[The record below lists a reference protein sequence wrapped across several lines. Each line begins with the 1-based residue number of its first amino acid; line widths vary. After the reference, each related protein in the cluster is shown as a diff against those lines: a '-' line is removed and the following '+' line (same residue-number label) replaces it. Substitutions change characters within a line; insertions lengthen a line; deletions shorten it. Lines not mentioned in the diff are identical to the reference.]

1 MHYLVGSRAEIGG
14 DPLSPRVLRSLVPG
28 LDEQEAYVC
37 GPAGMTSAAVRALR
51 AAGVPQ
57 AAHPLRVVR
66 VLRERI
72 RAMRRVILAVTGTI
86 AGLVALL
93 SFKSHVPSAPV
104 AATTGGSGGT
114 SASSSSSSPSSS
126 GGGQTEVVPGAFPQG
141 SIAKN
146 LPAGETAVDGKVAS
160 TAYGPVQI
168 QLIERNSKIV
178 KVAVL
183 VQPTNTLHDVQIGEF
198 AFPKL
203 ISETLAAQNGK
214 IDAVSGA
221 TYTSAGYIQSLQS
234 ALDKRS

>member
-1 MHYLVGSRAEIGG
+1 
-14 DPLSPRVLRSLVPG
+14 
-28 LDEQEAYVC
+28 
-37 GPAGMTSAAVRALR
+37 
-51 AAGVPQ
+51 
-57 AAHPLRVVR
+57 
-66 VLRERI
+66 
-72 RAMRRVILAVTGTI
+72 VILAVTGTI

-104 AATTGGSGGT
+104 AATTGGTGGT
-114 SASSSSSSPSSS
+114 SSSSSSGS

-168 QLIERNSKIV
+168 QLIKRAGKIV

-221 TYTSAGYIQSLQS
+221 TYTSAGYIHSLQS

>member
-1 MHYLVGSRAEIGG
+1 
-14 DPLSPRVLRSLVPG
+14 
-28 LDEQEAYVC
+28 
-37 GPAGMTSAAVRALR
+37 
-51 AAGVPQ
+51 
-57 AAHPLRVVR
+57 
-66 VLRERI
+66 
-72 RAMRRVILAVTGTI
+72 MRRVILAVAGTI

-104 AATTGGSGGT
+104 AATTGGAGGT
-114 SASSSSSSPSSS
+114 SSSSSSSSASSSSS

-146 LPAGETAVDGKVAS
+146 LPAGETAVNGKVAS

-168 QLIERNSKIV
+168 QLIKRASKIV

-203 ISETLAAQNGK
+203 ISETLTAQDAK

-234 ALDKRS
+234 ALDKRA

>member
-1 MHYLVGSRAEIGG
+1 
-14 DPLSPRVLRSLVPG
+14 
-28 LDEQEAYVC
+28 
-37 GPAGMTSAAVRALR
+37 
-51 AAGVPQ
+51 
-57 AAHPLRVVR
+57 
-66 VLRERI
+66 
-72 RAMRRVILAVTGTI
+72 MRRVILAVAGTI

-104 AATTGGSGGT
+104 AVTTGGAGGT
-114 SASSSSSSPSSS
+114 SSSSSSSSTSSSSS

-146 LPAGETAVDGKVAS
+146 LPAGETAVNGKVAS

-168 QLIERNSKIV
+168 QLIKRASKIV

>member
-1 MHYLVGSRAEIGG
+1 
-14 DPLSPRVLRSLVPG
+14 
-28 LDEQEAYVC
+28 
-37 GPAGMTSAAVRALR
+37 
-51 AAGVPQ
+51 
-57 AAHPLRVVR
+57 
-66 VLRERI
+66 
-72 RAMRRVILAVTGTI
+72 MRRVILAVAGTI

-114 SASSSSSSPSSS
+114 SSSSSSSSS

-141 SIAKN
+141 SIARN
-146 LPAGETAVDGKVAS
+146 LPAGETAVNGKMAN

-168 QLIERNSKIV
+168 QLIKRAGKIV

>member
-1 MHYLVGSRAEIGG
+1 
-14 DPLSPRVLRSLVPG
+14 
-28 LDEQEAYVC
+28 
-37 GPAGMTSAAVRALR
+37 
-51 AAGVPQ
+51 
-57 AAHPLRVVR
+57 
-66 VLRERI
+66 
-72 RAMRRVILAVTGTI
+72 MRRVVLAVTGTI

-93 SFKSHVPSAPV
+93 SFKSHVPTSPV
-104 AATTGGSGGT
+104 AAATGSGGGT
-114 SASSSSSSPSSS
+114 SSSSATAPSSK

-141 SIAKN
+141 SIARN
-146 LPAGETAVDGKVAS
+146 LPSGETAVDGNVAN

-168 QLIERNSKIV
+168 QLIKRNSKIV

-183 VQPTNTLHDVQIGEF
+183 KQPTNTLHDIQIGVA

-203 ISETLAAQNGK
+203 ISETLAAQTGK

>member
-1 MHYLVGSRAEIGG
+1 
-14 DPLSPRVLRSLVPG
+14 
-28 LDEQEAYVC
+28 
-37 GPAGMTSAAVRALR
+37 
-51 AAGVPQ
+51 
-57 AAHPLRVVR
+57 
-66 VLRERI
+66 
-72 RAMRRVILAVTGTI
+72 MRRVILAVAGTI

-114 SASSSSSSPSSS
+114 SSSSSSGS
-126 GGGQTEVVPGAFPQG
+126 GQTEVVPGAFPQG

-146 LPAGETAVDGKVAS
+146 LPAGETAVNGKVAS

-168 QLIERNSKIV
+168 QLIKRASKIV

>member
-1 MHYLVGSRAEIGG
+1 
-14 DPLSPRVLRSLVPG
+14 
-28 LDEQEAYVC
+28 
-37 GPAGMTSAAVRALR
+37 
-51 AAGVPQ
+51 
-57 AAHPLRVVR
+57 
-66 VLRERI
+66 
-72 RAMRRVILAVTGTI
+72 MRRVILAVTGTI

-104 AATTGGSGGT
+104 AATVGGSGGT
-114 SASSSSSSPSSS
+114 AASSPSSSSSS

-141 SIAKN
+141 SIARN
-146 LPAGETAVDGKVAS
+146 LPPGETAVDGKVAS
-160 TAYGPVQI
+160 TSYGPVQI
-168 QLIERNSKIV
+168 QLIKKDTKIV

-234 ALDKRS
+234 ALDQRS

>member
-1 MHYLVGSRAEIGG
+1 
-14 DPLSPRVLRSLVPG
+14 
-28 LDEQEAYVC
+28 
-37 GPAGMTSAAVRALR
+37 
-51 AAGVPQ
+51 
-57 AAHPLRVVR
+57 
-66 VLRERI
+66 
-72 RAMRRVILAVTGTI
+72 MRRVILAVTGTI

-104 AATTGGSGGT
+104 AATAGGSGGT
-114 SASSSSSSPSSS
+114 AASSSPSSS
-126 GGGQTEVVPGAFPQG
+126 SSGSGQTEVVPGAFPQG

-146 LPAGETAVDGKVAS
+146 LPAGETSVDGKVAS

-168 QLIERNSKIV
+168 QLIKKNGKIV

-183 VQPTNTLHDVQIGEF
+183 VQPTNTLHDIQIGEF

>member
-1 MHYLVGSRAEIGG
+1 
-14 DPLSPRVLRSLVPG
+14 
-28 LDEQEAYVC
+28 
-37 GPAGMTSAAVRALR
+37 
-51 AAGVPQ
+51 
-57 AAHPLRVVR
+57 
-66 VLRERI
+66 
-72 RAMRRVILAVTGTI
+72 MRRVILAVTGTI
-86 AGLVALL
+86 AGLAALL

-104 AATTGGSGGT
+104 AATVGGSGGT
-114 SASSSSSSPSSS
+114 AASSPSSSSSS

-141 SIAKN
+141 SIARN
-146 LPAGETAVDGKVAS
+146 LPPGETAVDGKVAS
-160 TAYGPVQI
+160 TSYGPVQI
-168 QLIERNSKIV
+168 QLIKKDTKIV

-234 ALDKRS
+234 ALDQRS

>member
-1 MHYLVGSRAEIGG
+1 
-14 DPLSPRVLRSLVPG
+14 
-28 LDEQEAYVC
+28 
-37 GPAGMTSAAVRALR
+37 
-51 AAGVPQ
+51 
-57 AAHPLRVVR
+57 
-66 VLRERI
+66 
-72 RAMRRVILAVTGTI
+72 MRRVILAVTGTI

-104 AATTGGSGGT
+104 AATTGGAGGT
-114 SASSSSSSPSSS
+114 SSSSASSSSS

-146 LPAGETAVDGKVAS
+146 LPAGETAVNGKVAS
-160 TAYGPVQI
+160 TSYGPVQI
-168 QLIERNSKIV
+168 QLIKRAGKIV

-221 TYTSAGYIQSLQS
+221 TYTSAGYIRSLQS

>member
-1 MHYLVGSRAEIGG
+1 
-14 DPLSPRVLRSLVPG
+14 
-28 LDEQEAYVC
+28 
-37 GPAGMTSAAVRALR
+37 
-51 AAGVPQ
+51 
-57 AAHPLRVVR
+57 
-66 VLRERI
+66 
-72 RAMRRVILAVTGTI
+72 MRRVILAVAGTI

-104 AATTGGSGGT
+104 AATTGGPGAT
-114 SASSSSSSPSSS
+114 SASSSASPASS

-146 LPAGETAVDGKVAS
+146 LPAGETAVDGNVAN

-168 QLIERNSKIV
+168 QLIKQDGRIV

-183 VQPTNTLHDVQIGEF
+183 KQPTNTLHDIQIGVA